1 MTMEYRLQRY
11 AICPTCYQQQIP
23 PKDLNHFSVE
33 HCARMLMLGN
43 TINCPKGIKHSLN
56 DMIPDMLMKEIPE
69 KFFLDTNQLRFE
81 ENQQN
86 FLGGGVT
93 GSVFKGK
100 YGDLDIAIKL
110 YRSDIRN
117 KREDQIFETGRIKTD
132 SSDSGNDTWSSKGS
146 VGAGGEGV
154 QLQDTPG
161 GEDDYVNYTF
171 KGIDIN
177 EAESIKV
184 TIVYSSFIYYV
195 HSLSLHYLL

>member
-1 MTMEYRLQRY
+1 
-11 AICPTCYQQQIP
+11 
-23 PKDLNHFSVE
+23 
-33 HCARMLMLGN
+33 
-43 TINCPKGIKHSLN
+43 
-56 DMIPDMLMKEIPE
+56 MKEIPE
-69 KFFLDTNQLRFE
+69 KFFLDVNELCFE

-117 KREDQIFETGRIKTD
+117 KREDQIFESSRGKTD

-146 VGAGGEGV
+146 VGPGAGGDGV
-154 QLQDTPG
+154 PLQDTPG
-161 GEDDYVNYTF
+161 GEDDYVNF
-171 KGIDIN
+171 SFRGIDID

-184 TIVYSSFIYYV
+184 GIK
-195 HSLSLHYLL
+195 